1 MGLVTSPHTR
11 TPEPKDNNQRA
22 LAAHPK
28 GRSVGGAR
36 VPDLKHPA
44 WRQEV
49 APPPRRSL
57 AASRACR
64 ANLQECAPCGW
75 WQVPTPTAPA
85 PKDRGPRAPAVSAK
99 NGW

>member
-44 WRQEV
+44 WRREA
-49 APPPRRSL
+49 APPPPSPSGCLQRVQSQL
-57 AASRACR
+57 ARVCAVRLVAGAH
-64 ANLQECAPCGW
+64 ANS
-75 WQVPTPTAPA
+75 PA
-85 PKDRGPRAPAVSAK
+85 PKDRGPWAPAVSAK